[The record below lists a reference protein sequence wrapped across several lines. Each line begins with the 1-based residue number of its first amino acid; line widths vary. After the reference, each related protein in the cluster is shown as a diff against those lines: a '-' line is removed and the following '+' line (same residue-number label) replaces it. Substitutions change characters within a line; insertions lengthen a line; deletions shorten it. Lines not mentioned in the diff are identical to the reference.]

1 MHLFGKTHPK
11 PVCDF
16 DDIRSYTDEETV
28 SALRELADDNVFLET
43 VSSYFL
49 SDKHP
54 LVQFLARRKTSQKLA
69 GALRSVTGVADF
81 QRKIIYNLV
90 IREIIRRTVSSFH
103 CSGFENLDPN
113 GRYIFMSNHRDIVC
127 DAAFFEACMIENGL
141 PATEIAFGSN
151 LLVNKL
157 VETLIRCNRGCIV
170 YRGLDMRAQYEEYM
184 KLSAYIRK
192 LMDENRSLW
201 IAHRQGRSKDASHL
215 TNPAV
220 LKMFYLS
227 QRESGYSFAEYL
239 NFCKIVPVSVSY
251 ERDPAV
257 VLMAETL
264 VCEEKE
270 GDYRKSPNEDL
281 NHIMRGLTGY
291 KGEVHINVGTPIDF
305 LPFGKNAEAAAAAI
319 DRFIHSH
326 LVPGPFHYLAY
337 DRMYHT
343 DKFAPMYADDD
354 EAEFDMLYGD
364 CAPGVYKKILLQ
376 YSNPVKA
383 KSEAEGKSL

>member
-1 MHLFGKTHPK
+1 MHLFSKAHPK
-11 PVCDF
+11 PVFNF
-16 DDIRSYTDEETV
+16 DDIRSYTDEEAV
-28 SALRELADDNVFLET
+28 SALKKLADDRIFLET

-49 SDKHP
+49 SDRHP
-54 LVQFLARRKTSQKLA
+54 FIQSFVRRKAAQKLA
-69 GALRSVTGVADF
+69 GVLRSVTGIADF
-81 QRKIIYNLV
+81 QKKIIYDLV
-90 IREIIRRTVSSFH
+90 IREILKRTVSSFR
-103 CSGFENLDPN
+103 CSGFENLDPT

-127 DAAFFEACMIENGL
+127 DAAFFEAGMIENGL

-201 IAHRQGRSKDASHL
+201 IAQRQGRSKDASHL

-257 VLMAETL
+257 VLMAKSL

-270 GDYRKSPNEDL
+270 GSYRKSKNEDL
-281 NHIMRGLTGY
+281 DHIMRGLGGY

-305 LPFGKNAEAAAAAI
+305 IPFGKNAEAAAAEI

-343 DKFAPMYADDD
+343 DRFAPMYADDD
-354 EAEFDMLYGD
+354 EAEFDGLYGNCD
-364 CAPGVYKKILLQ
+364 PEVYKKILLQ